1 MTSNVSIAEAI
12 KSGTARLDGSSGGLD
27 SSGAGSDA
35 GSESPRLDSQLI
47 LAQLLNCNRAWLIA
61 HSDDSLNEQQHSAYL
76 ARIEKRA
83 AGIPVA
89 YILGEQEF
97 WSLSFRVTESV
108 LIPRPETELLV
119 EEVLSLHPNHPI
131 QIADLGTG
139 TGAIAIALALE
150 NHNDSIVAVDRSI
163 AAIRVAAENRQALG
177 AHNVSLCVGSWLSG
191 FAPASLDII
200 VSNPP
205 YIAAGDDHLPA
216 LKHEPTEALVSG
228 TDGLDDIKQIISSA
242 IVALR
247 PGGHIA
253 IEHGY
258 NQQVAIMGLM
268 LQAGYRNIVGKQ
280 DLAGQPRITIAE
292 RP

>member
-1 MTSNVSIAEAI
+1 VTSNVSIAEAI
-12 KSGTARLDGSSGGLD
+12 NNGTARLHSGG
-27 SSGAGSDA
+27 AGNSNSD
-35 GSESPRLDSQLI
+35 SPRLDSQLI

-61 HSDDSLNEQQHSAYL
+61 HSDDMLNEQQHSAYL
-76 ARIEKRA
+76 ANIEKRT

-97 WSLSFRVTESV
+97 WSLSFRVTEAV

-119 EEVLSLHPNHPI
+119 EEVLSLHPNRAI

-150 NHNDSIVAVDRSI
+150 NENDSIIAVDRSI
-163 AAIRVAAENRQALG
+163 AAIRVAAENRQSLG

-191 FAPASLDII
+191 FAPASLDIV

-205 YIAAGDDHLPA
+205 YIAAADEHLPA
-216 LKHEPTEALVSG
+216 LKYEPTEALVSG
-228 TDGLDDIKQIISSA
+228 IDGLDDIKKIISCG
-242 IVALR
+242 ITTLK
-247 PGGHIA
+247 PGGLIA

-258 NQQVAIMGLM
+258 NQQVAIMDLM

-280 DLAGQPRITIAE
+280 DLADQPRITIAE

>member
-1 MTSNVSIAEAI
+1 MTSNVSVAEAI
-12 KSGTARLDGSSGGLD
+12 KSGTARLDSSGD
-27 SSGAGSDA
+27 RSSD
-35 GSESPRLDSQLI
+35 SPRLDSQLI

-61 HSDDSLNEQQHSAYL
+61 HDDDILNEQQHSAYL
-76 ARIEKRA
+76 ANIEKRA
-83 AGIPVA
+83 AGIPIA

-119 EEVLSLHPNHPI
+119 EEVLSLHPNRPI

-150 NHNDSIVAVDRSI
+150 NKNDTIIAVDRSV
-163 AAIRVAAENRQALG
+163 AAIRVAAENRQLLG
-177 AHNVSLCVGSWLSG
+177 ALNVSLYVGSWLSG
-191 FAPASLDII
+191 FSPASLDMV

-205 YIAAGDDHLPA
+205 YIAVSDEHLPA

-228 TDGLDDIKQIISSA
+228 VDGLDDIKQIIRSGIA
-242 IVALR
+242 ALK
-247 PGGHIA
+247 PGGLIA

-258 NQQVAIMGLM
+258 NQQVAIMDLM

-292 RP
+292 HP

>member
-1 MTSNVSIAEAI
+1 MTNDVSIAEAI
-12 KSGTARLDGSSGGLD
+12 NGGTARLGRRGDSGG
-27 SSGAGSDA
+27 GSDSA
-35 GSESPRLDSQLI
+35 RLDSQLI
-47 LAQLLNCNRAWLIA
+47 LAQILGCNRSWLIA
-61 HSDDSLNEQQHSAYL
+61 HSDDNLSEVQQSAYL
-76 ARIEKRA
+76 ANIEKRA
-83 AGIPVA
+83 LGLPVA

-97 WSLSFRVTESV
+97 WSLPFRVTESV

-119 EEVLSLHPNHPI
+119 EEVLSLHPSRSI

-150 NHNDSIVAVDRSI
+150 NPNDSIIAVDKSI
-163 AAIRVAAENRQALG
+163 AAIQVAAENRLALG
-177 AHNVSLCVGSWLSG
+177 ATNVSLCVGSWLSG
-191 FAPASLDII
+191 FAPASLDIV

-205 YIAAGDDHLPA
+205 YIAEGDEHLLA
-216 LKHEPTEALVSG
+216 LQYEPTEALVSG
-228 TDGLDDIKQIISSA
+228 YDGLNDIKQIIASGIDTLKS
-242 IVALR
+242 
-247 PGGHIA
+247 GGLIA

-258 NQQVAIMGLM
+258 NQQTAIMGLM